1 MIALPLWATALG
13 VLLIPAL
20 ALLLARGLRRGDAAL
35 LRISLRKKTQQLDDA
50 LIQLTDANQRI
61 ATALRDAEQARSE
74 AETASRAKNEF
85 LATMSHEIRTPM
97 NGVIGMTSLLMD
109 TTLTPEQHEY
119 AEVIR
124 SSGDSLLTILNDIL
138 DFSKI
143 EVGQLELEENSFQL
157 REVYEDALDLMAVRV
172 GEKGLELSCLV
183 EPNVPHT
190 VIGDPTRL
198 RQIVVNLI
206 GNAVKFTQTGEIALT
221 VKSQLLREGL
231 YEIHTAVRDTG
242 IGIDPA
248 GRARLFKAFSQVDSS
263 TTRKYGGTGLGLAIS
278 KQLAELMSG
287 RIWVES
293 TPGRGSTFHFTVRV
307 RRSNLP
313 EPALDLNSLKGLRVL
328 VVDDN
333 ATNRRLLEV
342 QSIAWS
348 MTPVLAETPSA
359 AIALVEKEKPFDL
372 ILLDMQMPEMDGL
385 ELAQVLA
392 RNPKSARVPKIMLSS
407 IGRRIEVEGTPLYSA
422 LSKPIRQ
429 DRLLA
434 ALLDAIGEREGG
446 HATAPP
452 ASLERLA
459 ERLPLHILL
468 VEDNRVNQKVAL
480 RLLDRLG
487 YSADVAGNG
496 LEALDALRRQ
506 PYDLVLMDMQ
516 MPEMDGLQATRRIR
530 ADFPAKRQPR
540 IVAMTA
546 NAMKGDRER
555 CIDAGMDDYISKPVK
570 WESLVEAIGRCE
582 MVPNR

>member
-1 MIALPLWATALG
+1 MISLPLWVTALG
-13 VLLIPAL
+13 ALSIPAL
-20 ALLLARGLRRGDAAL
+20 ALLLARFVRRGDAAL
-35 LRISLRKKTQQLDDA
+35 LRRSLRKKTQQLDETLA
-50 LIQLTDANQRI
+50 QLTDANQRI
-61 ATALRDAEQARSE
+61 ATALQDAEQARSE

-109 TTLTPEQHEY
+109 TALSAEQREY

-143 EVGQLELEENSFQL
+143 EVGQLELEEHSFQL

-206 GNAVKFTQTGEIALT
+206 GNAVKFTQSGEIALT

-278 KQLAELMSG
+278 KQLAELMGG

-293 TPGRGSTFHFTVRV
+293 APGRGSTFHFTVRG

-313 EPALDLNSLKGLRVL
+313 EPALDLHALKGLRVL

-348 MTPVLAETPSA
+348 MTPVLADSPSA
-359 AIALVEKEKPFDL
+359 ALALVEKEKAFDL
-372 ILLDMQMPEMDGL
+372 ILLDMQMPEMDGM

-392 RNPKSARVPKIMLSS
+392 RNPKTARVPKIMLSS
-407 IGRRIEVEGTPLYSA
+407 IGRRIEVADTPLYSA
-422 LSKPIRQ
+422 LTKPIRQ

-452 ASLERLA
+452 PSLERLA

-480 RLLDRLG
+480 RLLERLG
-487 YSADVAGNG
+487 CAPPRPSPP
-496 LEALDALRRQ
+496 RRRRARARRVVEQ
-506 PYDLVLMDMQ
+506 P
-516 MPEMDGLQATRRIR
+516 ARRSGRSTGAPRRRRPPGWCGRR
-530 ADFPAKRQPR
+530 ARG
-540 IVAMTA
+540 TA
-546 NAMKGDRER
+546 
-555 CIDAGMDDYISKPVK
+555 
-570 WESLVEAIGRCE
+570 
-582 MVPNR
+582 

>member
-1 MIALPLWATALG
+1 MSSLPHWALFAGAAAVVGIALAVGLG
-13 VLLIPAL
+13 LNRAAL
-20 ALLLARGLRRGDAAL
+20 ALLRGALRKRGD
-35 LRISLRKKTQQLDDA
+35 QLDET
-50 LIQLTDANQRI
+50 LGQLKEANQRI
-61 ATALRDAEQARSE
+61 ASALHEAEQARSE
-74 AETASRAKNEF
+74 AATASRAKNEF

-109 TTLTPEQHEY
+109 TSLSAEQREY

-143 EVGQLELEENSFQL
+143 EVGQLELEEHPFQL
-157 REVYEDALDLMAVRV
+157 REVFEDALDLMALKV

-183 EPNVPHT
+183 EPNVPPT
-190 VIGDPTRL
+190 VIGDDTRL

-206 GNAVKFTQTGEIALT
+206 GNAVKFTSEGEIALE
-221 VKSQLLREGL
+221 VRAQLLREGL

-248 GRARLFKAFSQVDSS
+248 ARARLFKAFSQVDSS

-278 KQLAELMSG
+278 KRLAELMNG

-293 TPGRGSTFHFTVRV
+293 APGKGSTFHFTVRV

-313 EPALDLNSLKGLRVL
+313 EPALDLNALHGLRVL

-342 QSIAWS
+342 QCIAWS
-348 MTPVLAETPSA
+348 MQPILASGPGE
-359 AIALVEKEKPFDL
+359 ALTMVESQPGFDM

-392 RNPKSARVPKIMLSS
+392 RHPKTAKTPKIMLSS
-407 IGRRIEVEGTPLYSA
+407 IGQRFSIAETPLSAA
-422 LSKPIRQ
+422 LSKPLRQ

-434 ALLDAIGEREGG
+434 AFLDALGEREDGP
-446 HATAPP
+446 AVSPP
-452 ASLERLA
+452 AALERLA

-480 RLLDRLG
+480 RLLERLG
-487 YSADVAGNG
+487 YGADVAANG

-506 PYDLVLMDMQ
+506 SYDLVLMDMQ
-516 MPEMDGLQATRRIR
+516 MPEMDGLEATRRIR
-530 ADFPAKRQPR
+530 ADFPSQKQPR

-555 CIDAGMDDYISKPVK
+555 CIDAGMDDYMSKPVK

-582 MVPNR
+582 MSPAG

>member
-1 MIALPLWATALG
+1 MISIPHWALAFGATVAVGLTLAAGLG
-13 VLLIPAL
+13 LNRSTL
-20 ALLLARGLRRGDAAL
+20 ALLRATLRKRGTQLDETLAQLKEANARIGDAL
-35 LRISLRKKTQQLDDA
+35 QE
-50 LIQLTDANQRI
+50 
-61 ATALRDAEQARSE
+61 AEQARSE
-74 AETASRAKNEF
+74 AKTASRAKNEF

-97 NGVIGMTSLLMD
+97 NGVIGMTSLLTD
-109 TTLTPEQHEY
+109 TPLTAEQREY

-143 EVGQLELEENSFQL
+143 EVGQLELEECPFPL
-157 REVYEDALDLMAVRV
+157 REVFEDALDLMAVKV

-183 EPNVPHT
+183 EPNVPPT

-206 GNAVKFTQTGEIALT
+206 GNAIKFTSQGEIALE
-221 VKSQLLREGL
+221 VRAQLLREGL

-248 GRARLFKAFSQVDSS
+248 ARARLFKAFSQVDSS

-278 KQLAELMSG
+278 KRLTEMMNG

-293 TPGRGSTFHFTVRV
+293 APGKGSTFHFTVRV

-313 EPALDLNSLKGLRVL
+313 EPALDLSALRDLRVL

-333 ATNRRLLEV
+333 ATNRRLLQV

-348 MTPVLAETPSA
+348 MVPVLAAGPGEALT
-359 AIALVEKEKPFDL
+359 LVEEKPPFDL

-385 ELAQVLA
+385 ELAGVMA
-392 RNPKSARVPKIMLSS
+392 RHPKTARVPKIMLSS
-407 IGRRIEVEGTPLYSA
+407 IGQRIAIQDTPLA
-422 LSKPIRQ
+422 AVLSKPLRQ

-434 ALLDAIGEREGG
+434 ALLDAVGEREGG
-446 HATAPP
+446 HVLAPP
-452 ASLERLA
+452 PAMERLA

-480 RLLDRLG
+480 RLLERLG
-487 YSADVAGNG
+487 YGADVAGNG

-506 PYDLVLMDMQ
+506 HYDLVLMDMQ
-516 MPEMDGLQATRRIR
+516 MPEMDGLEATRRIR
-530 ADFPAKRQPR
+530 SDFPSRQQPR

-582 MVPNR
+582 MAPAS

>member
-1 MIALPLWATALG
+1 MVALPIWALVGGA
-13 VLLIPAL
+13 VLAPLLAL
-20 ALLLARGLRRGDAAL
+20 ALARLFQRGDAAL
-35 LRISLRKKTQQLDDA
+35 LRGTLRKKGLQLDET
-50 LIQLTDANQRI
+50 LTKLSEANQRI
-61 ATALRDAEQARSE
+61 AATLREAEQARSE

-109 TTLTPEQHEY
+109 TPLTAEQREY

-143 EVGQLELEENSFQL
+143 EVGQLELEEHSFQL
-157 REVYEDALDLMAVRV
+157 REVFEDALDLMAVRV

-190 VIGDPTRL
+190 LIGDPTRL

-206 GNAVKFTQTGEIALT
+206 GNAIKFTQMGEIALT

-248 GRARLFKAFSQVDSS
+248 GRSRLFKAFSQVDSS

-278 KQLAELMSG
+278 KQLSELMGG

-293 TPGRGSTFHFTVRV
+293 VPGRGSTFHFTVRV
-307 RRSNLP
+307 RRSSLP
-313 EPALDLNSLKGLRVL
+313 EPALDLHSLKGLRAL
-328 VVDDN
+328 IIDDN

-348 MTPVLAETPSA
+348 MTPVLAESPSVA
-359 AIALVEKEKPFDL
+359 LALVEKEKPFDL

-392 RNPKSARVPKIMLSS
+392 HNPKSARVPKIMLSS
-407 IGRRIEVEGTPLYSA
+407 IGRRIEVEGTPLHSA
-422 LSKPIRQ
+422 ISKLIRQ
-429 DRLLA
+429 DRLLGV
-434 ALLDAIGEREGG
+434 LLDAIGEREGG

-452 ASLERLA
+452 PALERLA

-468 VEDNRVNQKVAL
+468 VEDNRVNQRVAL
-480 RLLDRLG
+480 RLLERLG
-487 YSADVAGNG
+487 YSADVAANG

-516 MPEMDGLQATRRIR
+516 MPEMDGLEATRRIR

-555 CIDAGMDDYISKPVK
+555 CIEAGMDDYISKPVK

-582 MVPNR
+582 MVPSR